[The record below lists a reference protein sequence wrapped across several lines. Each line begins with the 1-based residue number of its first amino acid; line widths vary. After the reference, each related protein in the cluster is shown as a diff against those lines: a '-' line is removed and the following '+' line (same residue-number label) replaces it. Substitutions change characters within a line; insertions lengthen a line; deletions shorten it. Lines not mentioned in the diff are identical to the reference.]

1 MKYTA
6 YNFGHDEFDNST
18 KMLANWRR
26 ERNPNVYQRMP
37 LGFGN
42 TPGPRQDI
50 HGLRQPSAAEQTFVI
65 ATIRFK
71 TSRTFIQNLFPTASF
86 KFKSP
91 ATVVQASFKSTKLD
105 NMRWLGGGGYNHF
118 GLYLH
123 DVMYV
128 KRDGSVV
135 DGSYLPVLF
144 ENLTD
149 PILSGRD
156 ELGMPKIYCDLDD
169 QIQGSSYTLQAS
181 WRGAKFASFTIED
194 LKSPGADQP
203 TPIADPRT
211 LVYKYVPAVGEPGKA
226 DCEYPV
232 VISHD
237 AEGEVVPKV
246 ESKEISSNA
255 SIKFDSLEFKKIP
268 TLHHIVSKLA
278 EIPIY
283 EIVEASVVRG
293 SGVTDLFAA
302 RRIE

>member
-1 MKYTA
+1 MKYVP
-6 YNFGHDEFDNST
+6 YNFGHDEYDNST
-18 KMLANWRR
+18 KMLESWKR
-26 ERNPNVYQRMP
+26 ERNPNIFQRMP

-50 HGLRQPSAAEQTFVI
+50 QGLRQASAAQTFVT
-65 ATIRFK
+65 ATIRFRS
-71 TSRTFIQNLFPTASF
+71 SRTFLQNLFPNDSF
-86 KFKSP
+86 KFMSP
-91 ATVVQASFKSTKLD
+91 ATIVQASFKATRLD
-105 NMRWLGGGGYNHF
+105 NMSWLGGGGYDHF

-123 DVMYV
+123 GVMYK

-135 DGSYLPVLF
+135 SGNFLPILF
-144 ENLTD
+144 ENLAD

-156 ELGMPKIYCDLDD
+156 ELGMPKVYCELDV
-169 QIQGSSYTLQAS
+169 QQQGSSYNLEAS
-181 WRGAKFASFTIED
+181 WRGTKFASFAIEN
-194 LKSPGADQP
+194 LQAPETDQLAP
-203 TPIADPRT
+203 NLDPRT

-246 ESKEISSNA
+246 ESVETSTSAKISFETS
-255 SIKFDSLEFKKIP
+255 DFKHLP

-278 EIPIY
+278 EIPVY
-283 EIVEASVVRG
+283 GIVEASVVRG
-293 SGVTDLFAA
+293 TGVPDLLSA